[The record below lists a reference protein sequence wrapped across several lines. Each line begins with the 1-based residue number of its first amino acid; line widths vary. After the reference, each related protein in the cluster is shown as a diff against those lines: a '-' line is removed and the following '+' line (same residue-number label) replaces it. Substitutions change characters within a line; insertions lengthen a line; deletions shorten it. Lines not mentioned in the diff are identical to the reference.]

1 MHLNLKKANL
11 TLIKTDNNN
20 IQIIIADI
28 QITTITLTITDIAI
42 IIIITKMHLPNQLSS
57 LKSPVKST
65 TH

>member
-28 QITTITLTITDIAI
+28 KITTITLTITDMA

>member
-28 QITTITLTITDIAI
+28 QITTITLTITDMA